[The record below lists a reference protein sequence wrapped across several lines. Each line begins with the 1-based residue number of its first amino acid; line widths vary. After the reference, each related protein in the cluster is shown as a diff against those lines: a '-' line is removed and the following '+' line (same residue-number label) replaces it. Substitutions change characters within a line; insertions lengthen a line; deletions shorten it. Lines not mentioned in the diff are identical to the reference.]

1 MIARL
6 LRLATRA
13 GGRLSACSV
22 FRVLSQSGTAGLI
35 IFPAWVYSTR
45 PDFGLG
51 GFILGMVFFALVGA
65 GCRWAEQV
73 CGHSAAFRLLADMRV
88 GLYDALV
95 ARGAAPGGAAGGRVM
110 AVATRDIGV
119 IEVFFAHTI
128 SPTICAAIATV
139 AALIWAVVDPA
150 AGAGAVVV
158 LVACLALGWA
168 LPFIR
173 RRGAESA
180 LRGEIAQRMSEDAR
194 GREEIASL
202 GAGPARLRGLAEVED
217 RLSRDVTATGV
228 VNGLRRGLATI
239 WPWLGAGLMW
249 WATGSLTAAAV
260 VLALGP
266 VFDGVEGFARI
277 LPITLGS
284 ARRYFDELDRPV
296 EIPEPEDP
304 RPLPA
309 GPLGLRLESVSLGY
323 GHGPIVADLSLEVP
337 AGGSLGVIG
346 PSGGGKSTLVSALVR
361 QLDPQAGR
369 VVLTGADG
377 EVDVRQVATRELR
390 SVVGLVEQSPA
401 ILRGSVLEN
410 LRMGQPDL
418 GEEDARRALVAAHAR
433 EIALDA
439 QAEELSGGQQQR
451 VGLARVL
458 ARSPRILILD
468 EATSHQD
475 ALGQKELTDMLA
487 RLKNVTVIVVAHRR
501 SALVHVD
508 DVLEIAGRPKA
519 TPHRRGH

>member
-1 MIARL
+1 MIPRL
-6 LRLATRA
+6 LRLAGRA
-13 GGRLSACSV
+13 RAQLTASAF
-22 FRVLSQSGTAGLI
+22 FRVLSQAGTAGLI

-51 GFILGMVFFALVGA
+51 GFILGMVLFALLGA

-73 CGHSAAFRLLADMRV
+73 CGHSAAFRLLAGMRV
-88 GLYDALV
+88 SLYDALV

-110 AVATRDIGV
+110 AVATRDINLV
-119 IEVFFAHTI
+119 EVFFAHTLA
-128 SPTICAAIATV
+128 PTACAAVATV
-139 AALIWAVVDPA
+139 AALVWGAVDPA
-150 AGAGAVVV
+150 AGTGALVV

-173 RRGAESA
+173 RSGSESA
-180 LRGEIAQRMSEDAR
+180 LRAEIAQRMSEDAR

-202 GAGPARLRGLAEVED
+202 GAGPARLRGLASVED
-217 RLSRDVTATGV
+217 RLSRDVTATGL

-249 WATGSLTAAAV
+249 WATGSLTAVAV

-266 VFDGVEGFARI
+266 VFDGVEGFARM
-277 LPITLGS
+277 LPIALSS
-284 ARRYFDELDRPV
+284 ARRYFAEIDRPV
-296 EIPEPEDP
+296 EIPEPADP
-304 RPLPA
+304 RPLPD

-323 GHGPIVADLSLEVP
+323 GHGPVVDDLSLEVP
-337 AGGSLGVIG
+337 AGGSLGVVG

-361 QLDPQAGR
+361 LLDPESGR
-369 VVLTGADG
+369 VVLTGTDG
-377 EVDVRQVATRELR
+377 EVDVRDVATRELR
-390 SVVGLVEQSPA
+390 NAVGLVEQSPA
-401 ILRGSVLEN
+401 ILRGSVLDN
-410 LRMGQPDL
+410 LRMGQPEL
-418 GEEDARRALVAAHAR
+418 SEEDARRALVAAHAR
-433 EIALDA
+433 EISLDA
-439 QAEELSGGQQQR
+439 QAQELSGGQQQR

-487 RLKNVTVIVVAHRR
+487 RLEDVTVIVVAHRR

-519 TPHRRGH
+519 APHRPGH